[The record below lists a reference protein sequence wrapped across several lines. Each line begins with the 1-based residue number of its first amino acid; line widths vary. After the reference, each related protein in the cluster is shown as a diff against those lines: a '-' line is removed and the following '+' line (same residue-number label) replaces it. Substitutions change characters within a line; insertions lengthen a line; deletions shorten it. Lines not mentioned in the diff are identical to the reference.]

1 MPTCISSH
9 RSAPTYT
16 APIEHVTPP
25 VNNAAVLHPYN
36 SPLPPLMLFSVNVV
50 LHTHENKGTMNP
62 NQFNPQFNPQ
72 GPPNNPQGPWQ
83 QQGQQ
88 PMGMPGPQHPQQPMP
103 PGFPNPQQQQ
113 PGFPT
118 PQQQQQQP
126 SGLQSPRPQHPQG
139 PPPFAGM
146 GTPQLNGMY
155 SPPAQPGGQAQ
166 QPMVQAQGQQGLPRF
181 PLAEQSVMSPGP
193 HRVVS
198 TPGLVPQG
206 MIPQAQQAQQG
217 TPLPPSQQPT
227 PRPPQTP
234 LPNNPQAVQGGP
246 PSVHSQHQSQHGTPA
261 RPVGAPGQFGPPPQV
276 QLPMHGG
283 PPGVQPQQQQPFGN
297 VPMPMPMGPGHPAG
311 LAQHPL
317 HQGMPQMLPPMAQ
330 QSVHGGSPVPPP
342 AQPGPPAGSRAPS
355 VRNAQAAGASAQ
367 QAQPMHVRGAD
378 LQHDHIEA
386 YNERFSDLRV
396 KEVMKATAEHQ
407 DNYYDP
413 PEEMDSALEDSLK
426 IYEEHQLKNFAKERD
441 QIHAAVKENLFQG
454 GGGSKRGAGK
464 AAPKAKCDS
473 RAGSTKSKKN
483 SEGNDPMVNDPPSA
497 PHISFAPSKREQSQT
512 PVANNVPDE
521 ETANVSH
528 GKQPAT
534 PDVNLERS
542 RSPSRSP
549 SRPRRHGRR
558 RDAEWE
564 GWSSRSRRGA
574 QRWRNAGMYYSS
586 GAYKGGIL
594 DSARPRHR
602 RADSQP

>member
-1 MPTCISSH
+1 MPMPMPGPQDPQ
-9 RSAPTYT
+9 APM
-16 APIEHVTPP
+16 
-25 VNNAAVLHPYN
+25 
-36 SPLPPLMLFSVNVV
+36 S
-50 LHTHENKGTMNP
+50 
-62 NQFNPQFNPQ
+62 
-72 GPPNNPQGPWQ
+72 
-83 QQGQQ
+83 
-88 PMGMPGPQHPQQPMP
+88 GPQHPQQPMP
-103 PGFPNPQQQQ
+103 GFPN
-113 PGFPT
+113 

-155 SPPAQPGGQAQ
+155 APPAQPGGQPQ

-181 PLAEQSVMSPGP
+181 PLAEQSVMSPGA
-193 HRVVS
+193 HRIVS
-198 TPGLVPQG
+198 TPGQVPPG
-206 MIPQAQQAQQG
+206 AIPPPQQAQQG
-217 TPLPPSQQPT
+217 TPLPPSQQQT

-234 LPNNPQAVQGGP
+234 LPVNTQPMQAGP
-246 PSVHSQHQSQHGTPA
+246 HSVHSQQQSQHGTPA

-283 PPGVQPQQQQPFGN
+283 PPGMQPQQQPPFGN
-297 VPMPMPMGPGHPAG
+297 MPMSMPMGPGHPGG

-317 HQGMPQMLPPMAQ
+317 HQGMPQMMPPMAQ
-330 QSVHGGSPVPPP
+330 QSVHGGSPIPPSAPPSVHQSIHGGSPSAPP
-342 AQPGPPAGSRAPS
+342 AQAGPLAGSRAPS
-355 VRNAQAAGASAQ
+355 VRNAQAAGSSAQ

-396 KEVMKATAEHQ
+396 QEVIDMTAKHQ
-407 DNYYDP
+407 PNYYDP
-413 PEEMDSALEDSLK
+413 PELDSVLEDSLK
-426 IYEEHQLKNFAKERD
+426 MYEEHQLSEFAKERD

-454 GGGSKRGAGK
+454 GSGGGSKRGAGN
-464 AAPKAKCDS
+464 AAPKARRES
-473 RAGSTKSKKN
+473 RAGSTKSRKD
-483 SEGNDPMVNDPPSA
+483 SAGNESPRNDPPST
-497 PHISFAPSKREQSQT
+497 PHIAFAPSKHEQSQI
-512 PVANNVPDE
+512 PVANNTPDQE
-521 ETANVSH
+521 AAKAAH

-542 RSPSRSP
+542 RSPPRSP
-549 SRPRRHGRR
+549 SRSRRHGRR

-574 QRWRNAGMYYSS
+574 ERWRNAGVYYSS